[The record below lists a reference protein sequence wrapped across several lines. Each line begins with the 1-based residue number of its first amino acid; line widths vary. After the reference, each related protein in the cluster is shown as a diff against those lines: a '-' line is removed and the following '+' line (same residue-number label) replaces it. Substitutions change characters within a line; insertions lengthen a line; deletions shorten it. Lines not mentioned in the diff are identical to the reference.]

1 VSLAPPVAPVDAR
14 PHAAPSIANTVL
26 LARHASTSWTGRR
39 WCGRADPPL
48 TAAGRRAA
56 GDLAR
61 DLVAELRE
69 VEAPP
74 GGSDRRPS
82 AALLISPAQR
92 VRQTATPVEVGLG
105 IDALIDPDLVEVDVG
120 AAEGLEW
127 AVLETRFPLVAA
139 AIARGEQPD
148 WPAGETGSEVR
159 RRAARAVDRIVAAA
173 VDGPVVVVSHGAI
186 LHAIATILVA
196 DPDALHALGPA
207 AYVRLDPFSES
218 ARPVGPADKER

>member
-48 TAAGRRAA
+48 TAAGRREA
-56 GDLAR
+56 GYLAR
-61 DLVAELRE
+61 DLVAELWE
-69 VEAPP
+69 IEAPP

-92 VRQTATPVEVGLG
+92 VRQTAAPVEVGLG

-148 WPAGETGSEVR
+148 WPAGETGSEVW
-159 RRAARAVDRIVAAA
+159 RRAARAVERILAAT

-186 LHAIATILVA
+186 LYAIATVLVV
-196 DPDALHALGPA
+196 DRGALNALGPA
-207 AYVRLDPFSES
+207 AYLRLDPFSASE
-218 ARPVGPADKER
+218 RRVGPADKER